1 MRIPRIRIPA
11 FGPTLYGL
19 VLLMIVLGV
28 ATPFLPIIAKV
39 HLINFLLFVGLAY
52 ALNFITGLTG
62 YVSFGHAVF
71 MGIGAYALGGG
82 IDRLGIPP
90 VLGVI
95 LGAGLGAAF
104 AVGIGL
110 VTLRFRG
117 VYFAIT
123 TLVLF
128 LAAKNIVPEFSEL
141 GGGGGIFLNLGLP
154 QPLAQFYTIWA
165 IVVLEI
171 GITYWVTHGRLGYG
185 LRAIKSDEDAAKAV
199 GVNASRLKLTL
210 FAISGL
216 FAGATGAVY
225 AWHISVVLP
234 DTAFDITFSLRMLAM
249 IIIGGAGTL
258 LGPFLGAIIVY
269 VPYNY
274 FETVQSLIGLQL
286 AVIGLLVL
294 LIALFLPTG
303 IVGTIRRYA
312 PALRRYVE

>member
-1 MRIPRIRIPA
+1 MRIHRMRFPT

-19 VLLMIVLGV
+19 VLLMVVLGV
-28 ATPFLPIIAKV
+28 ATPFLPIIVKV
-39 HLINFLLFVGLAY
+39 QLINFLLFVGLAY

-62 YVSFGHAVF
+62 YVSFGHAIF

-82 IDRLGIPP
+82 IDRLGFPP
-90 VLGVI
+90 LLGVV

-128 LAAKNIVPEFSEL
+128 LAAKNIVPEISQL
-141 GGGGGIFLNLGLP
+141 GGGVGIFMNLGF
-154 QPLAQFYTIWA
+154 QPLAEFYTIWT

-171 GITYWVTHGRLGYG
+171 GLTYWVTHGRLGYG
-185 LRAIKSDEDAAKAV
+185 LRAIKSDEDAAKTV
-199 GVNASRLKLTL
+199 GVNASRLKLTV
-210 FAISGL
+210 FGISGM

-225 AWHISVVLP
+225 AWTLSAVLP
-234 DTAFDITFSLRMLAM
+234 DTGFDITYSLRMLAM

-274 FETVQSLIGLQL
+274 FQTVQSLLGLQL
-286 AVIGLLVL
+286 AVIGALVL
-294 LIALFLPTG
+294 LIALFIPTG
-303 IVGTIRRYA
+303 IVGTVRRYVPAIRRYI
-312 PALRRYVE
+312 E